1 MPLGRPEYMEDF
13 KMRFSDFAYL
23 IFVTLLILSCGGKTL
38 PPGGSG
44 LIEATEI
51 IVSAETGGQ
60 LRALHFD
67 EGDRIKQGDT
77 IAVIDTTTVLL
88 RLRDAE
94 ALKQAGETRVHSAS
108 LGIEQAEFNYELA
121 KKEFERIDALI
132 KSGSANQ
139 QQYDQVETAYRQ
151 AGLAKKQASAALEAA
166 RADLARAV
174 AAIDLLRKQWNDCFP
189 LAPGPGTIVNKYIES
204 GELVTPGKQLVKI
217 AQLDTVW
224 VKLYLPPNDLTKIK
238 LGGGAAID
246 PEDGQNRTLEG
257 RITWISDEAEFTP
270 KNVQTKESRADLVYA
285 VKITIPNPNGTLKI
299 GMPVLVE
306 IK

>member
-1 MPLGRPEYMEDF
+1 
-13 KMRFSDFAYL
+13 MRFFSFAYL
-23 IFVTLLILSCGGKTL
+23 IAVPLLILSCSGKTL

-60 LRALHFD
+60 LKALHFD
-67 EGDRIKQGDT
+67 EGDPIKQGDT

-94 ALKQAGETRVHSAS
+94 ALKQAGETRIRSAS
-108 LGIEQAEFNYELA
+108 LGIEQAEFNYDLA
-121 KKEFERIDALI
+121 KKEYERIGALI

-139 QQYDQVETAYRQ
+139 QQYDQVETAFRQ

-166 RADLARAV
+166 HAELARAL

-189 LAPGPGTIVNKYIES
+189 LAPGSGTIINKYIES

-224 VKLYLPPNDLTKIK
+224 VKVYLPPDDLTKIK
-238 LGGGAAID
+238 LGAAAGID
-246 PEDGQNRTLEG
+246 PEDGQNHIFQG

-285 VKITIPNPNGTLKI
+285 VKVTIPNPEGTLKI
-299 GMPVLVE
+299 GMPVSVE
-306 IK
+306 IE